1 MTYPKFFDEVEKIK
15 LYDPLADFL
24 GAVENGE
31 MEIEYIDVV
40 KFAGHSCPT
49 VAGAYLSALLG
60 LKTLFKD
67 SLPIR
72 GEVEVFIK
80 GDKKEGVNGVVGNC
94 IAFICGVSDEAGFKG
109 IGGNF
114 NRANK
119 IHYGSDIPKE
129 IRLKRLDNQ
138 ASVDISYD
146 PSIVPPNPK
155 MKELMQLIMTNRAST
170 EDKKEFQNLWQ
181 ERVKKILLSKELWGE
196 MIKIS

>member
-1 MTYPKFFDEVEKIK
+1 MIYPKFFDKVEKIK

-60 LKTLFKD
+60 LKALFMD
-67 SLPIR
+67 SLPVR

-80 GDKKEGVNGVVGNC
+80 GDKKEGVNGVIGNC
-94 IAFICGVSDEAGFKG
+94 IAFICGISDEAGFKG

-119 IHYGSDIPKE
+119 IHYKADIPME

-138 ASVDISYD
+138 ASVDISYN
-146 PSIVPPNPK
+146 PSVIPPNPK
-155 MKELMQLIMTNRAST
+155 MKELMQKLITKQASQD
-170 EDKKEFQNLWQ
+170 EQKEFQKIWQ
-181 ERVKKILLSKELWGE
+181 ERVEKILLSKELWSE
-196 MIKIS
+196 MIKMS